1 MNVIHTKAYSPSRVS
16 GTHVGYL
23 MAHQASKSWTPDED
37 RMSGAVLNRLAEAHG
52 VMTRQDMCPITRA
65 QYYCL
70 CKRSLEEGCLLV
82 SFSS

>member
-1 MNVIHTKAYSPSRVS
+1 MDITYTKAYSPSKVT
-16 GTHVGYL
+16 GTHIGHL

-52 VMTRQDMCPITRA
+52 VMTRQDMDPITRSK
-65 QYYCL
+65 YYCL
-70 CKRSLEEGCLLV
+70 CKRALYEGCLLV